1 MRINFPLILFSEL
14 TSQRLA
20 SVIDKIIRVTSRL
33 KRFYTHRFTPVTA
46 ANCDR
51 RQKDLVC
58 TRAARAAL
66 TCDTRAHARS
76 TFKLTHFS
84 IPNAS
89 KADLYSLFYDH
100 VSQAENVQMSQNI
113 IDALVTYQWV
123 NGDSFVFTNESI
135 FTWLMKIMQ
144 KWVTW
149 LTFFC
154 ECI

>member
-46 ANCDR
+46 AIAIVGG
-51 RQKDLVC
+51 KKIWYTC

-76 TFKLTHFS
+76 TFKLTHFF

-113 IDALVTYQWV
+113 IDPLVTYQ
-123 NGDSFVFTNESI
+123 
-135 FTWLMKIMQ
+135 
-144 KWVTW
+144 
-149 LTFFC
+149 
-154 ECI
+154 